1 MTHLTARVRQKNKFF
16 LPDIFRIFPYFSR
29 FRPIFSLRLGKS
41 PHGRPK
47 NLLEQIKSI
56 LVKIKKK
63 PRFREFDLSG
73 APFIAHGDTISTC
86 PDSENFGTIN
96 RGGGNRTKVPL
107 NPNPNP
113 NPNPNSSVGRGR
125 WVNGTFL
132 CVYAFAFCF

>member
-16 LPDIFRIFPYFSR
+16 LPDIFRIFQKNSKN
-29 FRPIFSLRLGKS
+29 RPIFSLRLGKS
-41 PHGRPK
+41 PYGRPK

-73 APFIAHGDTISTC
+73 APLIAHEDTISTP
-86 PDSENFGTIN
+86 PDSEIIGTI
-96 RGGGNRTKVPL
+96 RGGNRTKVPF
-107 NPNPNP
+107 NPNP

-132 CVYAFAFCF
+132 CVHAFAFCF